1 MVYRPKDAFYR
12 RAKKEGYRSRA
23 AYKLLELNRQFHLIR
38 QGDRLVDLGAA
49 PGSWLQVASRL
60 AGQKG
65 KVVGVDIQS
74 IKAFKEQNIYFL
86 QADITSEDSQKK
98 VKDLLGDRA
107 DCILCDISPHLS
119 GIRHADVS
127 RSIELARSAMRLATQ
142 LLRPGGNFLVKTFIG
157 EETKTFSLELKQFFR
172 SVQSTRPGATRK
184 GSSEIYFCAKGFQGG
199 VKLTPR

>member
-23 AYKLLELNRQFHLIR
+23 AYKLLELDRQFHLIR

-65 KVVGVDIQS
+65 RVVGVDIQS

-127 RSIELARSAMRLATQ
+127 RSIELARSALRLAKQ
-142 LLRPGGNFLVKTFIG
+142 LLKPGGNFLVKTFIG
-157 EETKTFSLELKQFFR
+157 DETKAFSLELKQFFR
-172 SVQSTRPGATRK
+172 SVQSTRPEATRK
-184 GSSEIYFCAKGFQGG
+184 GSSEIYFCAKGFQGD
-199 VKLTPR
+199 R